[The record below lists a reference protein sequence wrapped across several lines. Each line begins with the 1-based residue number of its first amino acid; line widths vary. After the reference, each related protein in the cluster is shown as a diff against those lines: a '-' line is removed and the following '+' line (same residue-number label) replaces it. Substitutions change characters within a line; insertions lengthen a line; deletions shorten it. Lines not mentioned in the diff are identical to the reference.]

1 MALVRSDPFRDVDRL
16 FQQLWGG
23 QNGNG
28 SRSLTMPMD
37 AYRKNDSFLI
47 RLDLPGVSAD
57 AVEVEENVLTIKAER
72 GTPPTSDGIEV
83 VIAERPFG
91 TFTRQCVFGYQSRY
105 PACPGRIRGW
115 CSDARHPGRGTR
127 QAASDRGYGKGRSA
141 ATRYLNT
148 NYISPGCRPECGLSP
163 IALRSGQ
170 GSSVLG
176 GRNAVA
182 DKGGEKCV
190 RLFRFL

>member
-91 TFTRQCVFGYQSRY
+91 TFTRQVFLGTNLDTQHVRAEYEAGVLTLAIPVAEHAKPR
-105 PACPGRIRGW
+105 RIEVTERG
-115 CSDARHPGRGTR
+115 D
-127 QAASDRGYGKGRSA
+127 QQQL
-141 ATRYLNT
+141 AT
-148 NYISPGCRPECGLSP
+148 
-163 IALRSGQ
+163 
-170 GSSVLG
+170 
-176 GRNAVA
+176 
-182 DKGGEKCV
+182 
-190 RLFRFL
+190 